1 MNSLELISYRIPRP
15 NAYSPARRLAG
26 SPPRTAAPSPCRTS
40 FVFNSRGGVARN
52 VWSGR
57 ARGTAHLPSLTAHM
71 GRNEPF
77 SPNTNTLWSLG
88 FLPLCGCRPLAKA
101 IHPSASASGLFPLW
115 LRAPRFVCAACSSH
129 SCVLAGAR
137 GGSCLGEG
145 RSPSPSSSSASFLQ
159 RPSSHNPLPRFH

>member
-1 MNSLELISYRIPRP
+1 MLTRP
-15 NAYSPARRLAG
+15 LADSRARRRGRRPRALAALLL
-26 SPPRTAAPSPCRTS
+26 SLI
-40 FVFNSRGGVARN
+40 RGGVARN

-77 SPNTNTLWSLG
+77 SPNANTLWSLG

-115 LRAPRFVCAACSSH
+115 LRAP
-129 SCVLAGAR
+129 G
-137 GGSCLGEG
+137 
-145 RSPSPSSSSASFLQ
+145 FL
-159 RPSSHNPLPRFH
+159 